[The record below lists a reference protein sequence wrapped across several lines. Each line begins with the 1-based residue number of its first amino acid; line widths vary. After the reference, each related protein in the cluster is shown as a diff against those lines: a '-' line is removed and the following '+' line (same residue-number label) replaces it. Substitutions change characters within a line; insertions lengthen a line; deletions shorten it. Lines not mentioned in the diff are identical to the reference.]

1 MLAIAKFNRLTREL
15 AKPGG
20 ISHMQLQSIRL
31 QFTKTPILVVTFLTL
46 VLSLSSPA
54 LAQNP
59 NLERSVVQQSA
70 PLYPYRNMPAY
81 IDRNRVG
88 GPYLEAMEAQARLAQ
103 AQQSYVLRNEA
114 GQSVRRLQRSQ
125 LEPQDLARPD
135 APDQSDL
142 LKNSKDPD
150 FILKN
155 FRTMWVDARDA
166 QYFGSD
172 QMKAALGRNKE
183 FRELNIHIVDDPH
196 VADVLLK
203 VGYTFAW
210 EYPFQLKHQNTT
222 IVLLAGKGLGP
233 FSGPLGAADV
243 AHEFVK
249 AVKRSRAQT
258 KAQAKEEE
266 KPVTEKPIEDK

>member
-1 MLAIAKFNRLTREL
+1 
-15 AKPGG
+15 
-20 ISHMQLQSIRL
+20 MQIQSRR
-31 QFTKTPILVVTFLTL
+31 TPISVVTFLTFA
-46 VLSLSSPA
+46 LSLSFSFSSTA
-54 LAQNP
+54 QGQNP
-59 NLERSVVQQSA
+59 NLGRPTVQ
-70 PLYPYRNMPAY
+70 PYPYGYTPVL
-81 IDRNRVG
+81 IDRNRIG
-88 GPYLEAMEAQARLAQ
+88 TPEFEAMEAQARLAQ
-103 AQQSYVLRNEA
+103 IQQSYATRNA
-114 GQSVRRLQRSQ
+114 GQQPVHPAIKKSI
-125 LEPQDLARPD
+125 EPQELAHPD

-155 FRTMWVDARDA
+155 FHTMWVDAREA

-183 FRELNIHIVDDPH
+183 FRELNIHMVDDPH

-222 IVLLAGKGLGP
+222 MVLVAGKGLGP

-243 AHEFVK
+243 AREFVK
-249 AVKRSRAQT
+249 AVKSARAQT
-258 KAQAKEEE
+258 RVEKKEETP
-266 KPVTEKPIEDK
+266 KQDK